1 MAERVVVTGGAGFI
15 GTHSVD
21 ALMGDGAAVLVIDD
35 MSHASTRALHA
46 SCDVVVAD
54 VEGEDARDAIG
65 RFEPT
70 AILHLA
76 AQGGVNR
83 SWREPTVDVRINVLG
98 TVNVLQAARDA
109 GCRVVLASS
118 GGAVYGATDVLPAVE
133 DTPPAPR
140 SPYGVAK
147 LSMETYLGMFARTG
161 GPEGIALR
169 YGNVYGP
176 GQDGTGEA
184 GVVAITCTRVLS
196 GMPPRLRG
204 DGAQTRDFVYVTD
217 VAAANLVA
225 LRSASSGVM
234 NIGTGVETSVREV
247 IERICAIADY
257 QGDPEMVP
265 LPPGEVRRSRLA
277 VDLARTELAW
287 QPRVALDDGLARTYA
302 YFGDAMRAQPS
313 GQL

>member
-1 MAERVVVTGGAGFI
+1 
-15 GTHSVD
+15 
-21 ALMGDGAAVLVIDD
+21 
-35 MSHASTRALHA
+35 
-46 SCDVVVAD
+46 
-54 VEGEDARDAIG
+54 
-65 RFEPT
+65 
-70 AILHLA
+70 
-76 AQGGVNR
+76 
-83 SWREPTVDVRINVLG
+83 
-98 TVNVLQAARDA
+98 
-109 GCRVVLASS
+109 
-118 GGAVYGATDVLPAVE
+118 VYGATDVLPTLE

-217 VAAANLVA
+217 VAAANLLA
-225 LRSASSGVM
+225 LRSAISGVM

-247 IERICAIADY
+247 IERICAIAEY
-257 QGDPEMVP
+257 HGDTEMVP

-302 YFGDAMRAQPS
+302 YFSDAMGAQPS

>member
-15 GTHSVD
+15 GTHTVD
-21 ALMGDGAAVLVIDD
+21 ALMDDGAAVLVIDD

-169 YGNVYGP
+169 YGNP
-176 GQDGTGEA
+176 ARKDDEADDTDAHPPLTAGT
-184 GVVAITCTRVLS
+184 
-196 GMPPRLRG
+196 
-204 DGAQTRDFVYVTD
+204 
-217 VAAANLVA
+217 
-225 LRSASSGVM
+225 
-234 NIGTGVETSVREV
+234 
-247 IERICAIADY
+247 
-257 QGDPEMVP
+257 
-265 LPPGEVRRSRLA
+265 EVRHDVHEITVSRTTRSRRLK
-277 VDLARTELAW
+277 LR
-287 QPRVALDDGLARTYA
+287 QPWNPGAPEEVS
-302 YFGDAMRAQPS
+302 QS
-313 GQL
+313 